1 MSRFGFNGGQSPSV
15 ESSRKHGDRNGNTL
29 HYSSDQG
36 DSDLESYSRS
46 SKYDRP
52 NRPTLGFSVPVY
64 DNVNMSMDSD
74 SKLWRFY
81 SENDESPTS
90 PISPH
95 SYTTDP
101 NRLSVPSSRP
111 RSAQLNRAPI
121 VQTDFSSSTHSQNNG
136 VVTGGRQSTNGNPGW
151 PSANAVTT
159 RDGQQRLHSNRDD
172 SDLSITHDAFQRGTG
187 TRRSLQTP
195 KVQKPAFCKLSSDD
209 NSLKSQPFQRGVQNQ
224 SSLRTSKISNYSTLP
239 QNSRTR
245 DASNHRPSQDNLQS
259 GSYSRRQ
266 DSECKSGRSTPVQQN
281 GYAAATSQD
290 ISNNHSRQYHP
301 APLSTPGTPLNSRKA
316 TGIPV
321 FTPAGKCK

>member
-1 MSRFGFNGGQSPSV
+1 MSTRFGYNGGQSPSV
-15 ESSRKHGDRNGNTL
+15 ESNRKHGDRNGNTL

-36 DSDLESYSRS
+36 DSDLESYSRI

-52 NRPTLGFSVPVY
+52 NRPTHGFSVPVY

-74 SKLWRFY
+74 SKLWRFH

-101 NRLSVPSSRP
+101 NRLSVSSRP
-111 RSAQLNRAPI
+111 RSAAQLGRAPI
-121 VQTDFSSSTHSQNNG
+121 VQTDSISSTFSQNNG

-151 PSANAVTT
+151 PSANDVAT
-159 RDGQQRLHSNRDD
+159 RNGQRLYSNGDD

-209 NSLKSQPFQRGVQNQ
+209 SSSKKS
-224 SSLRTSKISNYSTLP
+224 TISKRCS
-239 QNSRTR
+239 
-245 DASNHRPSQDNLQS
+245 
-259 GSYSRRQ
+259 
-266 DSECKSGRSTPVQQN
+266 KS
-281 GYAAATSQD
+281 
-290 ISNNHSRQYHP
+290 
-301 APLSTPGTPLNSRKA
+301 K
-316 TGIPV
+316 
-321 FTPAGKCK
+321 